1 VGNGGDWGDLNQ
13 CGASIE
19 WPHERMWQPV
29 STAPCDRDLELSVID
44 YDGARALVSPLPPHP
59 MRWRHR
65 DASCG
70 WVKEGTET
78 GRSSPDL
85 LASVGSGSDGF

>member
-1 VGNGGDWGDLNQ
+1 MGNGGDWGDLNQ

-44 YDGARALVSPLPPHP
+44 YDGARALVSPPAA
-59 MRWRHR
+59 
-65 DASCG
+65 ASCG

-78 GRSSPDL
+78 GQSSPDL